1 MSADILDYMDTPEN
15 KPLLALSESVE
26 VKMLT
31 KPKRAASARLIS
43 SITPIKGGGVG
54 KNVWKLFKALFVL
67 NIVVLFTLFFSWII
81 LISTVAATPNINNKV
96 LFVDRN
102 AWGLGAATDGS
113 LAYVTSNSDYGIL
126 DKFTYHISGDISD
139 GFIARIVA
147 RPLDNVATTIDGL
160 LFVNGMATDYTS
172 DSIIERKQLGN
183 SYIISCLE
191 GSCGIP
197 GTLIEIP
204 MEQAIGEVAG
214 IITISGIKSY
224 VQ

>member
-1 MSADILDYMDTPEN
+1 MDTPEN

-26 VKMLT
+26 VKILT

-81 LISTVAATPNINNKV
+81 LISTVAATPSINDKV

-126 DKFTYHISGDISD
+126 DKFMYHISGDISD

-160 LFVNGMATDYTS
+160 LFVNGIATDYTS
-172 DSIIERKQLGN
+172 DNIIERKQLGN

-204 MEQAIGEVAG
+204 MEQAIGEVTG

-224 VQ
+224 DQ